1 MHTFCLV
8 IDKKENDLTA
18 SKYFMDWLKG
28 VVEFLLPHNTLT
40 TNLPQQAAI
49 FLLPQHVQL
58 HRYPQIRLSL
68 AIIMTLLQLLY

>member
-28 VVEFLLPHNTLT
+28 VVEFLLPYNTLT
-40 TNLPQQAAI
+40 TNKEFFDMMKKSQQISSSVNSRETAEHII
-49 FLLPQHVQL
+49 FYTKQK
-58 HRYPQIRLSL
+58 I
-68 AIIMTLLQLLY
+68 

>member
-28 VVEFLLPHNTLT
+28 VVEFLLPYNTLT
-40 TNLPQQAAI
+40 TNKEFFDMMKKSQQISSSVNRRETTEHII
-49 FLLPQHVQL
+49 FYTKQK
-58 HRYPQIRLSL
+58 I
-68 AIIMTLLQLLY
+68 

>member
-28 VVEFLLPHNTLT
+28 VVEFLLPYNTLT
-40 TNLPQQAAI
+40 TNKEFFDMMKKSQQISSSVNSRETTEHII
-49 FLLPQHVQL
+49 FYTKQKHEV
-58 HRYPQIRLSL
+58 
-68 AIIMTLLQLLY
+68 

>member
-28 VVEFLLPHNTLT
+28 VVEFLLPYNTLT
-40 TNLPQQAAI
+40 TNKEFFDMMKKSQQISSSVNSRETAEHII
-49 FLLPQHVQL
+49 FYTKQKK
-58 HRYPQIRLSL
+58 
-68 AIIMTLLQLLY
+68 

>member
-28 VVEFLLPHNTLT
+28 VVEFLLPYNTLT
-40 TNLPQQAAI
+40 TNKEFFDMMKKSQQISSSVNSRETAEHII
-49 FLLPQHVQL
+49 FYTKQEQ
-58 HRYPQIRLSL
+58 
-68 AIIMTLLQLLY
+68 

>member
-28 VVEFLLPHNTLT
+28 VVEFLLPYNTLT
-40 TNLPQQAAI
+40 TNKEFFDMMKKSQQISSSVNSRETAE
-49 FLLPQHVQL
+49 H
-58 HRYPQIRLSL
+58 
-68 AIIMTLLQLLY
+68 IIYYTKQEQ

>member
-28 VVEFLLPHNTLT
+28 VVEFLLPYNTLT
-40 TNLPQQAAI
+40 TNIEFFDMMKKSQQISSSVNSRETTEHII
-49 FLLPQHVQL
+49 FYTKQK
-58 HRYPQIRLSL
+58 I
-68 AIIMTLLQLLY
+68 